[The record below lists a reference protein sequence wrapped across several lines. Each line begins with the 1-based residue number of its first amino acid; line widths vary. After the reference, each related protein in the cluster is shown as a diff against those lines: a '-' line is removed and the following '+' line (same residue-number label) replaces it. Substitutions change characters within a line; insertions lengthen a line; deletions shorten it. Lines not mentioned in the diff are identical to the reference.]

1 MEGNDSLVLCGIFIK
16 NLTRS
21 IGGAV
26 VYSKNDEILV
36 ALGEDGV
43 ETFPEIACRV
53 VYREDNGYF
62 CSSLLIKKVVGL
74 GSAVLMRI

>member
-43 ETFPEIACRV
+43 ETFPEVACRV

-62 CSSLLIKKVVGL
+62 CSSMLLRKWL
-74 GSAVLMRI
+74 GGGNILIYI

>member
-1 MEGNDSLVLCGIFIK
+1 MEGDDSLVLCGIFIK

-26 VYSKNDEILV
+26 VYSENDEILV

-43 ETFPEIACRV
+43 ETFSEVAGGV
-53 VYREDNGYF
+53 VYGEDNGYF
-62 CSSLLIKKVVGL
+62 CSSLLVKKWL
-74 GSAVLMRI
+74 GGVTV

>member
-1 MEGNDSLVLCGIFIK
+1 MVLCGIFIK

-53 VYREDNGYF
+53 VYREDNGYQ
-62 CSSLLIKKVVGL
+62 G
-74 GSAVLMRI
+74 